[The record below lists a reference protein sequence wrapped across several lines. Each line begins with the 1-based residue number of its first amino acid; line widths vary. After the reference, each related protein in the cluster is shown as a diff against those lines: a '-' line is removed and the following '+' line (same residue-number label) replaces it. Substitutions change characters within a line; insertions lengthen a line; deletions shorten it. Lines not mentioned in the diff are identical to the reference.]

1 VNLLHECIRF
11 RRTFF
16 CYIGCAGYPPFSA
29 VALSRRSGRVPGG
42 DGEQLRTTGLLGQRL
57 GDPPRRHLH
66 ARRRR
71 LHRRVPAAAGPH
83 GAEGAQAGQQR
94 INLELTG
101 GLGPLRSCTSL
112 QWLELGHKQLTGGL
126 EPLRGCTALAALE
139 LEGNQ
144 LTGSLEPLQGC
155 VALQCLALSD
165 NELTGGLEPLRG
177 CKKAGGASPP
187 EEQVDWR
194 PRAPQRLIARHCSG
208 STAETIN

>member
-1 VNLLHECIRF
+1 MVSNYEPL
-11 RRTFF
+11 
-16 CYIGCAGYPPFSA
+16 GCWGNVS
-29 VALSRRSGRVPGG
+29 
-42 DGEQLRTTGLLGQRL
+42 GLLLGGTSMLVVVASTAAYPLLRGRTALKELRL
-57 GDPPRRHLH
+57 
-66 ARRRR
+66 A
-71 LHRRVPAAAGPH
+71 
-83 GAEGAQAGQQR
+83 
-94 INLELTG
+94 NNELTG

>member
-1 VNLLHECIRF
+1 MAALVIPPSLRSRSLVGLAGSRAGMVSNYEPL
-11 RRTFF
+11 
-16 CYIGCAGYPPFSA
+16 GCWGN
-29 VALSRRSGRVPGG
+29 VSGI
-42 DGEQLRTTGLLGQRL
+42 LLGGTSMLVVVASTAAYPLLRGRTALKELRL
-57 GDPPRRHLH
+57 
-66 ARRRR
+66 A
-71 LHRRVPAAAGPH
+71 
-83 GAEGAQAGQQR
+83 
-94 INLELTG
+94 NNELTG
-101 GLGPLRSCTSL
+101 RLGPLRSCTSL